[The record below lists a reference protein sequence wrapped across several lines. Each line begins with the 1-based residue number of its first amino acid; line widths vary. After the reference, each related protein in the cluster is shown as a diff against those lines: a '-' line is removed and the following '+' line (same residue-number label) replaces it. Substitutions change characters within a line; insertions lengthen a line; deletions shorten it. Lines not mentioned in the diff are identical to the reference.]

1 MNNEIKIE
9 GNLGSDPEMKMFKD
23 ETLASFS
30 LAHTPRSKGASG
42 QWEDGETIWF
52 RVTFWNSKSDSVL
65 ENLKKGDKVLVIG
78 KLSQS
83 NYVNKA
89 GEAKNSLEISGT
101 NFYMIP
107 KSPYK
112 NAPMPSRVDQF
123 LNEIPAKDLPKW

>member
-1 MNNEIKIE
+1 MNQIIIE

-30 LAHTPRSKGASG
+30 LAHTPRSKVNN
-42 QWEDGETIWF
+42 QWEDGETVWF

-65 ENLKKGDKVLVIG
+65 ENLKKGDKVMVVG

-83 NYVNKA
+83 NYTNKA
-89 GEAKNSLEISGT
+89 GESKNSLEISGT
-101 NFYMIP
+101 SFYIIP

-112 NAPMPSRVDQF
+112 GAPVVRSVDEF
-123 LNEIPAKDLPKW
+123 LNEMPVKDLPSW